1 MAKICQKTMIPLI
14 QNFKTIVLANGDFP
28 KHKIPLEFL
37 HKAEQIVCCD
47 GAAQN
52 LLKAGLK
59 PDVIIGDLD
68 SVSEEIKKQYSSI
81 LLHLA
86 EQETNDLTKA
96 VHFCLENNRTEITIL
111 GATGKREDHTLGNL
125 SLMTDY
131 AKKVNIQMLS
141 DNGVFTPLL
150 KTSTLESYPGEQV
163 SIFSLNP
170 ETIFT
175 FKDLVYPVQNR
186 KLTSWWQGTL
196 NEAEKDSFT
205 VEFNKGEVLVFR
217 EYKS

>member
-1 MAKICQKTMIPLI
+1 MIPLI

-28 KHKIPLEFL
+28 KHKIPLGFL
-37 HKAEQIVCCD
+37 HNAEQIICCD

-52 LLKAGLK
+52 LLNQGLT
-59 PDVIIGDLD
+59 PDFIIGDMD

-111 GATGKREDHTLGNL
+111 GTTGKREDHTLGNL
-125 SLMTDY
+125 SLLTDY
-131 AKKVNIQMLS
+131 AEKANIQMLT
-141 DNGVFTPLL
+141 DYGVFTPLL
-150 KTSTLESYPGEQV
+150 KTSTMESYPGEQI

-170 ETIFT
+170 ETVFS

-205 VEFNKGEVLVFR
+205 IEFNKGEVLVFR
-217 EYKS
+217 EYKVN